1 MGPGASLTP
10 DSEDFQFLGPV
21 LPDTLRVLVL
31 RVAFPPDEDP
41 TTTGDG
47 SFDMRS
53 LERFES
59 EEGHVIDAAPHDRG
73 YVGRHL
79 QALHHYW
86 WAASDGALSLSAGIY
101 PSGERE
107 AYQVPHPISHYGFES
122 PLGSIEEAMSTLV
135 TEVVRAAEAAAG
147 SGGDLIDWTAW
158 DAFVVFHAGA
168 DWQGDAAGA
177 GDTPADI
184 PTAYIAL
191 GDPVAVGGT
200 WVRDATIV
208 PETVSQDGWT
218 GAINGIL
225 AHEFGHQL
233 GLLDLYDVPGN
244 DTAVGYFALMDL
256 GDAIGGVIDDLYVF
270 GLLPAGLSPWS
281 RLFMGWAEA
290 ADPGPDG
297 TLPLVASTALAG
309 VHDLPSGSKVGRVRA
324 GESQWFLAEYRA
336 DDLDGE
342 TGVSLYWDQ
351 GVVDGTAVLVG
362 GEKVRTFEYDAL
374 LPGSGVLFWHL
385 DEGVARLPSPFGG
398 TNYEANTL
406 QGDRLRRFLDVEE
419 ADGLHELGWVP
430 GYYGAPGDF
439 WGPGVGNNDGPALF
453 GPATEPGTGSWTG
466 AATGL
471 RLEVTA
477 GASSLGRTVTVTSE
491 APAPLFTVPFPDP
504 SPTASVPWL
513 YDPGDGSGPRVA
525 VLDGLGGF
533 HLFTLTGA
541 PAAGPNPVWT
551 APTAPSFPLTRAG
564 DHWVVTA
571 GDSLWFLDDA
581 GAAVAAVGLG
591 APAVL
596 RPAAREV
603 PQPGVVVALAG
614 GRVVEL
620 GPTGALLRTTELP
633 GEVVALTVLEYEV
646 YAAAGYRL
654 YGLSS
659 LRGPVELAAFP
670 YSRIVEVVGV
680 NTIFPGHGPGFAVR
694 YGEDRMGFIL
704 IPMANL
710 IPGTDPDPPPS
721 PPWIVPTD
729 LTLTGL
735 LGPPSVGR
743 LGYPGVA
750 VVAIAT
756 TEGPRVFQFDGA
768 PVAGWPPRRGGRA
781 SVPTPWPEGDLFV
794 LAGVGLIGLS
804 PEGDLTGWDVR
815 GNPIALGVGT
825 LSHRPVAPPVLSR
838 PEEDGP
844 LLLALTAADS
854 LRVLPFS
861 LPLAVSGREVDWSGP
876 QGGPGGR
883 NALSLAWSQP
893 VPTEVRLDFYVYP
906 NPARDLCTVRAEG
919 LAGTLRIEAYTRTG
933 TRLGRIAVLESLS
946 PAARE
951 AVWDV
956 SGLAPGA
963 YFLVGELERPDGSR
977 ARVRTTVLVVR

>member
-1 MGPGASLTP
+1 VGPASSLTP

-31 RVAFPPDEDP
+31 RVAFPSDEDP

-53 LERFES
+53 LETFES

-135 TEVVRAAEAAAG
+135 TEAVRAAEAAAG

-158 DAFVVFHAGA
+158 DAFVIFHAGA

-244 DTAVGYFALMDL
+244 DTAVGHFALMDL
-256 GDAIGGVIDDLYVF
+256 GDAIGGVIDDRYVF

-281 RLFMGWAEA
+281 RLYMGWAEA

-297 TLPLVASTALAG
+297 ILPLVASTALAG

-342 TGVSLYWDQ
+342 TGVSLFWDQ

-362 GEKVRTFEYDAL
+362 EEKVRTFEYDAL
-374 LPGSGVLFWHL
+374 LPGSGVLIWHL

-398 TNYEANTL
+398 TNFEANSL

-419 ADGLHELGWVP
+419 ADGLQELGWVP

-439 WGPGVGNNDGPALF
+439 WGPGAGNNDGPALF

-471 RLEVTA
+471 RLDVTA
-477 GASSLGRTVTVTSE
+477 GASPLGRTVTVTSE
-491 APAPLFTVPFPDP
+491 APAPLFTVPFPHP

-513 YDPGDGSGPRVA
+513 YDPGDGAGPRVA
-525 VLDGLGGF
+525 VLDGLGGL
-533 HLFTLTGA
+533 HLFTLTGDA
-541 PAAGPNPVWT
+541 AAGPNPVWT
-551 APTAPSFPLTRAG
+551 APEPSLFPLTRAG
-564 DHWVVTA
+564 DRWVVTA
-571 GDSLWFLDDA
+571 GDSLWYLDEA
-581 GAAVAAVGLG
+581 GGVAAAVDLG

-603 PQPGVVVALAG
+603 PHPGVVVALAG
-614 GRVVEL
+614 GRIVEL
-620 GPTGALLRTTELP
+620 DAAGALAGSNELP
-633 GEVVALTVLEYEV
+633 GEVGAMTLVGGGCHLCAASGSALYSVSTM
-646 YAAAGYRL
+646 GYT
-654 YGLSS
+654 SQI
-659 LRGPVELAAFP
+659 AIFP
-670 YSRIVEVVGV
+670 FTPIVEVVGV
-680 NTIFPGHGPGFAVR
+680 DPIFPQYAWGLVIHYGTGRLYFRPELVIPIGYTLPGIGPR
-694 YGEDRMGFIL
+694 EQ
-704 IPMANL
+704 
-710 IPGTDPDPPPS
+710 
-721 PPWIVPTD
+721 
-729 LTLTGL
+729 TLAGPK
-735 LGPPSVGR
+735 GPPAVGR
-743 LGYPGVA
+743 LGYEGVP
-750 VVAIAT
+750 VVALAT
-756 TEGPRVFQFDGA
+756 TEGPRLFQFDGT
-768 PVAGWPPRRGGRA
+768 PVAGWPPRPGGRA
-781 SVPTPWPEGDLFV
+781 AAPTPWPEGDLFL
-794 LAGVGLIGLS
+794 LADVGLVGLS
-804 PEGDLTGWDVR
+804 PEGEIGWWDAG
-815 GNPIALGVGT
+815 GNPIASVAET
-825 LSHRPVAPPVLSR
+825 LPHRPFAPPTLAWS
-838 PEEDGP
+838 EEETGS
-844 LLLALTAADS
+844 LLLAVTEPDS
-854 LRVLPFS
+854 LRL
-861 LPLAVSGREVDWSGP
+861 LPLPLPVPVVTLEVDWSGP

-883 NALSLAWSQP
+883 NALTLARSEP
-893 VPTEVRLDFYVYP
+893 VGGDAPIDFYTYP

-919 LAGTLRIEAYTRTG
+919 LAGTLRIEAFTRTG

-956 SGLAPGA
+956 SDLAPGA

-977 ARVRTTVLVVR
+977 TRVRTTVLVVR